1 MICRPDWILG
11 FPGDVKP
18 RLVPFMNDSKR
29 LLENILL
36 IGIMGCGKS
45 TVGRELHHRL
55 GYPLV
60 DMDQEIERI
69 AGKPI
74 TEIFAEE
81 GEDQFRG
88 METQLLRDL
97 AGQIEPRRII
107 STGGGV
113 IGREENRRLLRELGY
128 VVWLDAPLPV
138 ILERTAKS
146 RHRPL
151 LHTDDPA
158 EKIRELME
166 RRGPLYQETA
176 HLKLD
181 TAGLDSD
188 EITTGILECARY
200 FFTHRQR

>member
-1 MICRPDWILG
+1 MTGISGSRADWILG
-11 FPGDVKP
+11 FPGGAKP
-18 RLVPFMNDSKR
+18 RLLPLMNETES
-29 LLENILL
+29 LAENILL

-45 TVGRELHHRL
+45 TVGRELQQRL

-60 DMDQEIERI
+60 DMDQEIERM

-74 TEIFAEE
+74 TAIFADE
-81 GEDQFRG
+81 GEERFRG
-88 METQLLRDL
+88 
-97 AGQIEPRRII
+97 RRII

-113 IGREENRRLLRELGY
+113 IGCEENRRLLRDLGY
-128 VVWLDAPLPV
+128 VVWLDAPLAV
-138 ILERTAKS
+138 ILERTGKS

-158 EKIRELME
+158 AKIRELME

-181 TAGLDSD
+181 TAGLDSG
-188 EITTGILECARY
+188 EIATGILECARY
-200 FFTHRQR
+200 FFTHRQ